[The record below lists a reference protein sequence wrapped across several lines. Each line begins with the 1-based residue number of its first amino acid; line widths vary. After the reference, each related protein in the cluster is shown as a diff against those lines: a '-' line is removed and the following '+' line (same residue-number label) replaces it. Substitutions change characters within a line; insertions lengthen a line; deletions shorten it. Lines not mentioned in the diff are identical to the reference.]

1 MFDVSVGFARRL
13 MAGRKGGVVL
23 LDEVAE
29 HMEFE
34 VAIGRN
40 GRVWV
45 NAGEEK
51 MKLTLALGRALQEVD
66 EKSLTIVEQREV
78 VKGVVK
84 SG

>member
-1 MFDVSVGFARRL
+1 VFDVSVGFARRL
-13 MAGRKGGVVL
+13 MSGRKGGVVL
-23 LDEVAE
+23 LDEVAKNV
-29 HMEFE
+29 EFE

-66 EKSLTIVEQREV
+66 EKGLTVEEQREV
-78 VKGVVK
+78 VKAVVK

>member
-1 MFDVSVGFARRL
+1 

-29 HMEFE
+29 HVEFE

-51 MKLTLALGRALQEVD
+51 MKFTLALGRALQEVD
-66 EKSLTIVEQREV
+66 EKGLTVEEQREV
-78 VKGVVK
+78 VRGVVK